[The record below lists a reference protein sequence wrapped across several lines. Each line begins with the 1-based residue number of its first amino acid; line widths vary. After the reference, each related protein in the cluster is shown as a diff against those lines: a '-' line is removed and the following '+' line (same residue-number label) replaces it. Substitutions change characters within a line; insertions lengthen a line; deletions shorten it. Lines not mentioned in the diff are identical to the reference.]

1 MSISEKFLGTCL
13 MCSHKKE
20 LRNIDLY
27 VIGSEGLNVC
37 HDCEMSIV
45 EFVRDKMGEGMTAHK
60 EAWIRENRK
69 AV

>member
-1 MSISEKFLGTCL
+1 
-13 MCSHKKE
+13 MCRHKKE

-37 HDCEMSIV
+37 HGCEMSIV

-60 EAWIRENRK
+60 EAWKKSRGMK
-69 AV
+69 